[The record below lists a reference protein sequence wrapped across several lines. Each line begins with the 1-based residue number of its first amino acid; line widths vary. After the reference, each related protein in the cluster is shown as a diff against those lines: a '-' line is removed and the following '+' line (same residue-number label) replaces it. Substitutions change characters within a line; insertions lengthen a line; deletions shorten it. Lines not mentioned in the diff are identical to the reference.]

1 MKVVRKIQAGKAV
14 ADLELDRGTYYLQV
28 QSGDK
33 GKGKKNTDYE
43 ILTDLAAAP
52 ASLAYEPLPGI
63 PEPVL
68 TAAPDLDFGA
78 SALEAAA
85 PEGWMR
91 GMPALA

>member
-1 MKVVRKIQAGKAV
+1 MTLYRSPYEAYPFLSD
-14 ADLELDRGTYYLQV
+14 AD
-28 QSGDK
+28 GDLRC
-33 GKGKKNTDYE
+33 DYE

-63 PEPVL
+63 PESVL